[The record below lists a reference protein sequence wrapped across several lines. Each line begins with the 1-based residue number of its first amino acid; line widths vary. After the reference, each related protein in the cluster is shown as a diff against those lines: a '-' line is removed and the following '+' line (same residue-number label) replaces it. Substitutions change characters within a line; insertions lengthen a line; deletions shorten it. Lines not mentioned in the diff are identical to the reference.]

1 MPSRRAGRRLAQS
14 GHPGPV
20 RAAGPRVRQR
30 HPVPA
35 PELAPSV
42 PVHHGGRPRRRQG
55 PQGLPRRRPG
65 DALREAQVHRR
76 RGTLPQARRGLR
88 DARRPGPRRK
98 RSRRRA
104 PRQGGARPAV
114 RRHRP
119 RLAGRGAGIRMR
131 DDRSALAPLR
141 RARTSAARA
150 SRTNLTVRTGRAT
163 IRRSQ
168 RQHPN
173 PSTTG
178 VAPFRLVCLDSPVD
192 LREGPTL
199 RRPSRRRR
207 AGGGRTVSGLAARG
221 RK

>member
-1 MPSRRAGRRLAQS
+1 MPRPSWTRAGCAACPPSTSRRAGSAAAPTWPGRSEPSAGYARASRRRRRCWRWSSSPRRTAPWRCAWRS
-14 GHPGPV
+14 TWRCCARRSPP
-20 RAAGPRVRQR
+20 RAHCA
-30 HPVPA
+30 PA
-35 PELAPSV
+35 A
-42 PVHHGGRPRRRQG
+42 GGRPRRRQG

-119 RLAGRGAGIRMR
+119 RLAGRGVGIRMR

-141 RARTSAARA
+141 QRFERLFNA
-150 SRTNLTVRTGRAT
+150 S
-163 IRRSQ
+163 
-168 RQHPN
+168 
-173 PSTTG
+173 
-178 VAPFRLVCLDSPVD
+178 DS
-192 LREGPTL
+192 L
-199 RRPSRRRR
+199 PSRH
-207 AGGGRTVSGLAARG
+207 VP
-221 RK
+221 